1 MMSLISEE
9 EMRPPARNQAFWFW
23 FHQADLS
30 RLQRGVDYIQDPGP
44 KATSLS
50 RAGEGE
56 WLERLLEAREV
67 KAIEFIRG
75 GWT

>member
-9 EMRPPARNQAFWFW
+9 EMRPPARTQAFRFC

-30 RLQRGVDYIQDPGP
+30 RLQPGADYVQDRGP

-56 WLERLLEAREV
+56 WPERLLEAREV
-67 KAIEFIRG
+67 KG
-75 GWT
+75 N